1 MDNPDNIMEGFQLDS
16 KLFYEAI
23 INSTDDYIYIINMK
37 TNTALV
43 TPNMQRDFE
52 LPGRIV
58 NGLVDVWGKLIH
70 ERDKER
76 YYSSIERMLQ
86 GETNEHN
93 VEYQVKNR
101 KGEYIWI
108 LCRGILQRLSLIHI
122 F

>member
-52 LPGRIV
+52 LPAAQAC
-58 NGLVDVWGKLIH
+58 
-70 ERDKER
+70 R
-76 YYSSIERMLQ
+76 YPFRAL
-86 GETNEHN
+86 
-93 VEYQVKNR
+93 
-101 KGEYIWI
+101 
-108 LCRGILQRLSLIHI
+108 
-122 F
+122 